1 MNDSKIVSDY
11 LLLLF
16 FLLIF
21 FLLEEKKERIDKVE
35 DVLKLGDVVKV
46 KYIGLDKKGRMDF
59 SIKDA
64 E

>member
-21 FLLEEKKERIDKVE
+21 FLLEEKKERIDKVG
-35 DVLKLGDVVKV
+35 VIWKV
-46 KYIGLDKKGRMDF
+46 IVE
-59 SIKDA
+59 S
-64 E
+64 